1 MVWMGAGIIV
11 MNNIDVNRQSWM
23 GVAVLIFTIGCA
35 GLLVFVEPTFAEI
48 GISVHPRQIGP
59 MRQDSVKVPTLVDV
73 PRHVPDST
81 AVVAAGESG
90 AQPTAPSAT
99 AQGMIPPNTIGDQSG
114 VHAYDPSGRRDPFA
128 PVLQQ
133 LGPAAIDPGLPP
145 LQRVGLTEMNLIAVI
160 WGAYGYTAM
169 VQTPDGNG
177 YAVRRGTRIGHNNGV
192 VSAVTEKGIVVQER
206 FTDVYGSKQER
217 EYVKLLHPKEGL
229 E

>member
-1 MVWMGAGIIV
+1 MNVICENWRLTMKITGII
-11 MNNIDVNRQSWM
+11 
-23 GVAVLIFTIGCA
+23 LIGCV
-35 GLLVFVEPTFAEI
+35 GLLAIGNQAFAEPSLSSHL
-48 GISVHPRQIGP
+48 GQISP
-59 MRQDSVKVPTLVDV
+59 MRQDSLKAPSLNDV
-73 PRHVPDST
+73 PRHASSSTSAET
-81 AVVAAGESG
+81 AVDGISQSV
-90 AQPTAPSAT
+90 
-99 AQGMIPPNTIGDQSG
+99 PPNPTLEPMSA
-114 VHAYDPSGRRDPFA
+114 HSYDPSGRRDPFA

-133 LGPAAIDPGLPP
+133 LGLGPIDPTLPP

-177 YAVRRGTRIGHNNGV
+177 YTVRRGTRVGPNNGV

-217 EYVKLLHPKEGL
+217 EYVKLLHPKEGA

>member
-1 MVWMGAGIIV
+1 
-11 MNNIDVNRQSWM
+11 
-23 GVAVLIFTIGCA
+23 
-35 GLLVFVEPTFAEI
+35 
-48 GISVHPRQIGP
+48 
-59 MRQDSVKVPTLVDV
+59 MRQDSLKVPAFNDV
-73 PRHVPDST
+73 PKHAPSPIQT
-81 AVVAAGESG
+81 APVGDEN
-90 AQPTAPSAT
+90 AQPVAT
-99 AQGMIPPNTIGDQSG
+99 NPLMESENRRS
-114 VHAYDPSGRRDPFA
+114 YDPSGRRDPFA

-133 LGPAAIDPGLPP
+133 LGLGPIDPTLPP

-177 YAVRRGTRIGHNNGV
+177 YTVRRGTRIGPNNGV

-217 EYVKLLHPKEGL
+217 EYVKLLHPKEGA

>member
-1 MVWMGAGIIV
+1 
-11 MNNIDVNRQSWM
+11 
-23 GVAVLIFTIGCA
+23 
-35 GLLVFVEPTFAEI
+35 
-48 GISVHPRQIGP
+48 
-59 MRQDSVKVPTLVDV
+59 MRQDSLKAPSLNDV
-73 PRHVPDST
+73 PRHAPSSTPSET
-81 AVVAAGESG
+81 AVDEISQSV
-90 AQPTAPSAT
+90 
-99 AQGMIPPNTIGDQSG
+99 PPNPTLEPMSA
-114 VHAYDPSGRRDPFA
+114 HSYDPSGRRDPFA

-133 LGPAAIDPGLPP
+133 LGLGPIDPTLPP

-177 YAVRRGTRIGHNNGV
+177 YTVRRGTRVGPNNGV

-217 EYVKLLHPKEGL
+217 EYVKLLHPKEGA